1 MIWPKIGQD
10 CEFGMLTLWSI
21 ARDAALALKANW
33 PYTRPVEASRQ
44 VRT

>member
-1 MIWPKIGQD
+1 
-10 CEFGMLTLWSI
+10 MLTLWN
-21 ARDAALALKANW
+21 AAGDATLALKANW